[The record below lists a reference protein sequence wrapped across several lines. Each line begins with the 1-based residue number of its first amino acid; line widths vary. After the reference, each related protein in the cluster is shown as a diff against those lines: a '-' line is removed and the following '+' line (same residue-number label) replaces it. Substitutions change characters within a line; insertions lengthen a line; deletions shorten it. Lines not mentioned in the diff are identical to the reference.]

1 MGIKI
6 YNTLS
11 KKKEDFKPVN
21 EDNITMYV
29 CGPTVYSNPH
39 IGNARSALVGDLW
52 YRILKNKYKKV
63 TYIRNITDVDDKI
76 IDAAK
81 KENRNVNEIT
91 EKYYKTYKS
100 NMDSLTLL
108 DPTHEP
114 KVTDFIP
121 RIIEIITKIISSGY
135 TYTSEGNVM
144 FDTVKY
150 TKYGKLSKRIA
161 KEMLDG
167 VRIDVASYK
176 KSPKDFILWKPS
188 HKDQLGWDSPWGYG
202 RPGWHIECT
211 SMIKEIIGHDS
222 TLDIHGG
229 GNDLIF
235 PHHENELAQGNCV
248 SKNEYCNY
256 WFHNGIVLVNKKKMS
271 KSLGNVVLIEDL
283 LKNTSPISIK
293 YALLSS
299 HYRQPLNWTSEV
311 LNNSIN
317 IVTKYKNLISE
328 MKNNE
333 KEYIPDNELVS
344 ILEDDLNTP
353 AALNYISTLV
363 KNINN
368 NKSNYSKFLFCID
381 FLGLNIV
388 DDISNVISEI
398 DNKIVE
404 QLIKE
409 RNVARLKKNFN
420 KADLIRKKLSS
431 LNVEIKDDG
440 NQTVWKFKPK

>member
-1 MGIKI
+1 
-6 YNTLS
+6 
-11 KKKEDFKPVN
+11 
-21 EDNITMYV
+21 
-29 CGPTVYSNPH
+29 
-39 IGNARSALVGDLW
+39 
-52 YRILKNKYKKV
+52 
-63 TYIRNITDVDDKI
+63 
-76 IDAAK
+76 
-81 KENRNVNEIT
+81 
-91 EKYYKTYKS
+91 
-100 NMDSLTLL
+100 MDSLTLL

>member
-368 NKSNYSKFLFCID
+368 DKSNYSKFLFCID